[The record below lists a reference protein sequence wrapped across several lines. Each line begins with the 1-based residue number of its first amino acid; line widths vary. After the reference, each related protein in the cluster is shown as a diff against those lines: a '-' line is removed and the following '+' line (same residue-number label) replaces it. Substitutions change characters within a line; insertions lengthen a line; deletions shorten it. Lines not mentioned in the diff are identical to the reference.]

1 MRKGLLIILSIFAFD
16 SLAQFAP
23 AAGQP
28 GSTAIHKDS
37 SAFKAWATACS
48 LQLGWQDISD
58 TSLGRANT
66 GSASAAIGRAGENG
80 VVSLGDGGV
89 ATLELE
95 QAIYNGDG
103 WDFAVFEN
111 GFTDSFLELAFVEVS
126 TDGHRFVRFPANS
139 LTQTDTPVGG
149 FGALR
154 CENINNFA
162 GKYRANFGTPFDL
175 EELTDSLGIDIS
187 NIRFVRL
194 IDVVGSIDDAFAS
207 YDSKG
212 NKINDPFPTPFP
224 QSGFDLD
231 AVGAINVVE
240 KTGISDVS
248 NTTIAIYPNP
258 SSGELFFE
266 KEIEEGVLRDMQGK
280 IVLVFSGD
288 FADVSA
294 LQNGLYFLQVQ
305 TKETFIQRKIIVSK

>member
-1 MRKGLLIILSIFAFD
+1 MRKGLQITLAIFAFG
-16 SLAQFAP
+16 SLHAQFAP

-37 SAFKAWATACS
+37 TAFKAWATACTV
-48 LQLGWQDISD
+48 QIGWQDISD

-66 GSASAAIGRAGENG
+66 GNADAAIGHAGANG

-89 ATLELE
+89 ATLEFA

-126 TDGHRFVRFPANS
+126 TDGNRFVRFPSAS
-139 LTQTDTPVGG
+139 LTQTDTPLGG

-154 CENINNFA
+154 SENINNLA

-175 EELTDSLGIDIS
+175 EELMDSSGIDIS

-194 IDVVGSIDDAFAS
+194 IDVVGSMDDAFAS

-224 QSGFDLD
+224 QCGFDLD
-231 AVGAINVVE
+231 AVGVINSAE
-240 KTGISDVS
+240 KTGLSDVS
-248 NTTIAIYPNP
+248 NTPFSIYPNP
-258 SSGELFFE
+258 SSGKLFFE
-266 KEIEEGVLRDMQGK
+266 KEIKNGVLRDMQGK

-288 FADVSA
+288 FVEVSE
-294 LQNGLYFLQVQ
+294 LQNGVYVLEQQ
-305 TKETFIQRKIIVSK
+305 KIVLCK